1 MIRDLPKKPKLF
13 HPASSELF
21 GQPEQIPQDERTP
34 FAPVNPYGCAKA
46 FAAQMVSIYR
56 RSFGVFACNGIMF
69 NHESPRRGENFVTRK
84 ICHAAAAIKTG
95 RQDRLVLG
103 DTSARRDWG
112 HARDYVKGM
121 WLMLQHPA
129 AEDFVLATGELHSVQ
144 DVVEIAFATV
154 GLDWQAHLKQDARLL
169 RPAEPQRLVGNASK
183 AKKLLGWEPETKF
196 RQLIEEMTRAELE
209 GMEG

>member
-1 MIRDLPKKPKLF
+1 
-13 HPASSELF
+13 
-21 GQPEQIPQDERTP
+21 
-34 FAPVNPYGCAKA
+34 
-46 FAAQMVSIYR
+46 
-56 RSFGVFACNGIMF
+56 
-69 NHESPRRGENFVTRK
+69 
-84 ICHAAAAIKTG
+84 
-95 RQDRLVLG
+95 
-103 DTSARRDWG
+103 
-112 HARDYVKGM
+112 M